1 MEDLDNL
8 TIQQREVEIQNSS
21 TGVKNDI
28 ERAFEQSDIAT
39 HGFTHPALD
48 SIPIHRLSH
57 HLANGKANPWAGHI
71 VASLRIARRDEVAH
85 LPGELLAARLID
97 ALVIG
102 VFAEAKGKRHKKDS
116 SDTDPPLPAGP
127 VYLVRRLITFS
138 AQGQEATRL
147 QAHRRVLEAGYGCG
161 H

>member
-1 MEDLDNL
+1 MEDMSDL
-8 TIQQREVEIQNSS
+8 TIQQGEVKIQNSS

-28 ERAFEQSDIAT
+28 ERAFEQSDVTT

-57 HLANGKANPWAGHI
+57 HLANGKPNPRAGPI

-116 SDTDPPLPAGP
+116 SDIDPPLPADQFISSGG
-127 VYLVRRLITFS
+127 LIIS
-138 AQGQEATRL
+138 LAQGRGVITL
-147 QAHRRVLEAGYGCG
+147 QAHPQAPEAGDGCDR
-161 H
+161 